1 MSKKYIKKSELKSN
15 LNELSCKYRVDFNIS
30 KINFSLNPTLDLE
43 RSLVTFLQEKNYVRA
58 SDYAVMFN
66 GCAVTLIGS
75 KVEEK
80 YKGNILE
87 FMVAKEVSKKAF
99 ELGYKPSQYNKI
111 QTKTSIEMIV
121 KGFKIDNER
130 LLILN
135 MLNNIVPDIVA
146 AKKTGITEEE
156 LKTYYSEINKTE
168 KNKPRL
174 GIFSS
179 DTKLDIVN
187 TLKEEDLCDFNSLSK
202 ELTLKF
208 NNLMRAGGRRS
219 NIISDS
225 NVIENILDVHFKE
238 LKDFK
243 FN

>member
-1 MSKKYIKKSELKSN
+1 MSKKYIKKEELKSD
-15 LNELSCKYRVDFNIS
+15 LNELSCKYRVDFNIA
-30 KINFSLNPTLDLE
+30 KRNFYLNPELDVDRFSVKVLGM
-43 RSLVTFLQEKNYVRA
+43 KNYVRVTDQA
-58 SDYAVMFN
+58 FMFN
-66 GCAVTLIGS
+66 GNGITLIGN

-80 YKGNILE
+80 YKGNILD
-87 FMVAKEVSKKAF
+87 FMVAKEVSRKAF
-99 ELGYKPSQYNKI
+99 EFGYKPIQYNKI
-111 QTKTSIEMIV
+111 TTKTSIDMLV
-121 KGFKIDNER
+121 NGLKISNGR

-135 MLNNIVPDIVA
+135 MLNNIIPDIVA
-146 AKKTGITEEE
+146 AKKSGITEDE
-156 LKTYYSEINKTE
+156 LKTYYSEINKIE
-168 KNKPRL
+168 KNKPRF

-179 DTKLDIVN
+179 ENKLDIVN
-187 TLKEEDLCDFNSLSK
+187 TLKEEDLCDFKSLSK